1 VWGCLKRATVQS
13 VQCSLVGK
21 YLKKDWLKI
30 IFQLWPEKNEGK
42 KRARA
47 GRERGSVEGRWRGE
61 GMVPK

>member
-1 VWGCLKRATVQS
+1 MKRFTEINFKLYKTCKS
-13 VQCSLVGK
+13 NSG
-21 YLKKDWLKI
+21 KDWLKI